1 MSREPLMN
9 RKLLMFG
16 GGGLA
21 VALLAAFAAWFF
33 FFRSDAPDE
42 VSLEGALE
50 TLRTPTAAGQAGA
63 GSTPAAGA
71 TGQAGSGS
79 SAAGGI
85 DGAWGIASAGE
96 TFVGYRVQEELAQ
109 IGAVTAVGRTSDVRG
124 TVTIRD
130 STVQP
135 GSSFTANLQT
145 LRSDRSQRDNALRRQ
160 ALETDL
166 FPNATFTL
174 KEAVRLPAGFANGEA
189 FSTTLKGALELHGV
203 TRDVEIPAQ
212 AKVENGLIVVVGSIE
227 IRFADYNIAQ
237 PRAAIVLS
245 VEDKGVME
253 FQLFLQKQ

>member
-1 MSREPLMN
+1 MN
-9 RKLLMFG
+9 RKLLMIG

-21 VALLAAFAAWFF
+21 AVAVAAFAAWFF
-33 FFRSDAPDE
+33 FIRSDAPDE

-50 TLRTPTAAGQAGA
+50 TLRTPTAAGQAAG

-71 TGQAGSGS
+71 TGQAGSAGGS
-79 SAAGGI
+79 GAPGGI
-85 DGAWGIASAGE
+85 DGSWTVASAGE

-109 IGAVTAVGRTSDVRG
+109 VGAVTAVGRTSDVRG
-124 TVTIRD
+124 TVTIQG

-174 KEAVRLPAGFANGEA
+174 KEAVQLPAGFANGEA
-189 FSTTLKGALELHGV
+189 FSTTLKGSLELHGV
-203 TRDVEIPAQ
+203 TRDVEIPVQ
-212 AKVENGLIVVVGSIE
+212 AKVEDGLIVVVGSIE
-227 IRFADYNIAQ
+227 INFADYDIAQ

-245 VEDKGVME
+245 VEDRGIME
-253 FQLFLQKQ
+253 FQLVLQKQ

>member
-1 MSREPLMN
+1 MSRELLMN
-9 RKLLMFG
+9 RKLLMVG

-21 VALLAAFAAWFF
+21 AVAIAAFAVWFF
-33 FFRSDAPDE
+33 FIRSDAPEE

-50 TLRTPTAAGQAGA
+50 TLRTPTAAGQAGG

-71 TGQAGSGS
+71 TQPGSGGS
-79 SAAGGI
+79 SPAGGI

-130 STVQP
+130 GTVQP

-174 KEAVRLPAGFANGEA
+174 KEAVPLPAGFANGEA

-203 TRDVEIPAQ
+203 TRDVEIPVQ

-227 IRFADYNIAQ
+227 IKFADYDIAQ

-245 VEDKGVME
+245 VDDKGVME